1 MGSVLYLDGRLR
13 RHARVELVRK
23 EKGLGSAEQNPERGP
38 QRSLL
43 RLGYNCWA
51 IARAE
56 RAALIVDA
64 KDYFEAFY
72 HAALRAQRSILVLAW
87 DFNSQTRLHFEPVPK
102 DGPPVLLGE
111 FLTYLVRRRR
121 GLHVNVLN
129 WDYPMVF
136 GTDREFPPIY
146 GLGGWTPPRRV
157 HLRYDDAC
165 PVGASHH
172 QKIVVIDDAIAFC
185 GGIDLTL
192 RRWDCVDH
200 APHEPRRVAGEKPYP
215 PFHDTMMAVDG
226 EAARQ
231 LGELARE
238 RWRLA
243 TGQRLKP
250 PTTDTDPWPPQLE
263 PDVEHVDVG
272 IARTLPPRGELPAVR
287 EVEKLY
293 LDMIAAARR
302 SIYIENQ
309 YFTAPRIAAA
319 LEKRLAEPDGPE
331 VVLVLRLLSHG
342 WLEEATM
349 HVLRTKLIQKLQQA
363 DRHGRFRVYYPHIP
377 DLAEGCCL
385 DIHSKLMIIDD
396 AIVRIGSSN
405 LASRSMAFDSECDLV
420 IEARGE
426 ARVAATIGEFRER
439 LLAEHLGT
447 QPARVREELERAGSL
462 HGAIAAFSDQP
473 RTLRQFEEMP
483 QWSDTVLT
491 VAAVADPEEP
501 IALEILASERHAEE
515 VRAGPERPAWGKLAA
530 VIATLAGLMA
540 LWRLTPLREIASA
553 EAALQWAKA
562 FGEQWWAPWLLMA
575 AYTPACLVMFPRPL
589 ITLAA
594 VIAFGAWWGFSY
606 SLTGI
611 CASAAVTWW
620 MGRHMRRDTVRRLA
634 GAKLDRMAEVLK
646 KHGLL
651 AMTLLRLVPLAPFA
665 VESIV
670 AGAIRMKLWHV
681 VLGTAIGLLPGTL
694 TTTVFGD
701 AIETAISGTGHV
713 NWWIVGGALALLAG
727 GAWAVKRWFT
737 RMERRLSAHGGSHSS
752 AHGEARQQPR

>member
-23 EKGLGSAEQNPERGP
+23 ERIAEKTSP
-38 QRSLL
+38 QSLL

-72 HAALRAQRSILVLAW
+72 YAALRAQRSILVLAW
-87 DFNSQTRLHFEPVPK
+87 DFNSQTRLHFEPAAK
-102 DGPPVLLGE
+102 DAPPVLLGE
-111 FLTYLVRRRR
+111 FLNYLVKRRR

-136 GTDREFPPIY
+136 GTDREFPPVY
-146 GLGGWTPPRRV
+146 GLGGWMPARRV
-157 HLRYDDAC
+157 HLRYDDAH
-165 PVGASHH
+165 PVGASQH

-192 RRWDCVDH
+192 RRWDCTEHTPDD
-200 APHEPRRVAGEKPYP
+200 PRRLAGDKPYP

-250 PTTDTDPWPPQLE
+250 ASVDSDPWPPQLE
-263 PDVEHVDVG
+263 PELEHVDVG
-272 IARTLPPRGELPAVR
+272 IARTLPARGELPAVR

-331 VVLVLRLLSHG
+331 IVLVLRLLSHG

-349 HVLRTKLIQKLQQA
+349 HVLRTRLIQRLQQA

-377 DLAEGCCL
+377 NLAAGCCL
-385 DIHSKLMIIDD
+385 DIHSKLMIVDD
-396 AIVRIGSSN
+396 SIVRIGSSN
-405 LASRSMAFDSECDLV
+405 LASRSMGFDSECDLA

-426 ARVAATIGEFRER
+426 ARVAATIRDFRER
-439 LLAEHLGT
+439 LLAEHLDT
-447 QPARVREELERAGSL
+447 QPARVREEIERSGSL
-462 HGAIAAFSDQP
+462 HRAIAAFSDQP
-473 RTLRQFEEMP
+473 RTLRQLEELP
-483 QWSDTVLT
+483 QWSEAVLT
-491 VAAVADPEEP
+491 MAAVADPEEP
-501 IALEILASERHAEE
+501 IALETLLSERHAEE
-515 VRAGPERPAWGKLAA
+515 ERAASPERPAWGKLAA

-540 LWRLTPLREIASA
+540 LWQFTPLREVASA
-553 EAALQWAKA
+553 EAAIRWAKA

-594 VIAFGAWWGFSY
+594 VIAFGPWWGFCY

-611 CASAAVTWW
+611 CASSAVTWW

-634 GAKLDRMAEVLK
+634 GAKLDRMAEVLR

-701 AIETAISGTGHV
+701 AIETAISGTGKV
-713 NWWIVGGALALLAG
+713 NWWLVGGALALLAG

-737 RMERRLSAHGGSHSS
+737 RMERRLSAHGGSSS
-752 AHGEARQQPR
+752 PAHGEARQQPR